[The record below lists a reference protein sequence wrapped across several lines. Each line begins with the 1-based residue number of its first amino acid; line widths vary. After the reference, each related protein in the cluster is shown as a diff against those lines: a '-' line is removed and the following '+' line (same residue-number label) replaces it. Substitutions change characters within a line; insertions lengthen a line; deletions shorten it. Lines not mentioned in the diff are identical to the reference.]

1 VLYPANALPL
11 SGPPATMQISFGGVG
26 SPAAVGDELIP
37 LTMYGTPWNTPAP
50 ATYTYVTL
58 TTGARQVIRQLP
70 AGCTV
75 QLQLVSLP
83 TGLTG
88 TFDAYA
94 PTPTPKVDAY
104 VSIQQID

>member
-1 VLYPANALPL
+1 
-11 SGPPATMQISFGGVG
+11 MQVSFGGVG

-37 LTMYGTPWNTPAP
+37 LATYNAPWISPAP
-50 ATYTYVTL
+50 GTYTYVTL
-58 TTGARQVIRQLP
+58 TSGARQVIRQLP

-88 TFDAYA
+88 TFDAYS
-94 PTPTPKVDAY
+94 PSPIPKIDAY
-104 VSIQQID
+104 LAIQQID